1 LRSRNVTEVRSKL
14 DWGAFAPL
22 RLKARSVAD
31 GVYAGSHKSPRKG
44 SGVEFGG
51 HRAYVPGDDLRYID
65 RHALMRHGE
74 LLIREFET
82 ETDRDLWLFV
92 DATKSMSYAGPGAPG
107 PKYAFAALLAAALAY
122 IAVRTGD
129 RVGLDF
135 LGGKGARSI
144 PPRSGRDAFERIAL
158 ALEDV
163 EPDGDLSGDKSAIER
178 ALGQAQRG
186 ARRGAI
192 QVVLTDLLDLP
203 AGGMEALTTLTTRG
217 LMLQVIQVLSPAERD
232 FPFEGSVQLRSLE
245 GKSIVET
252 DGALSRQNYLA
263 ALAAAQRRAE
273 QQLVPRGGRLLKC
286 ATTDAPEEL
295 VRRILSSHVE
305 PTA

>member
-1 LRSRNVTEVRSKL
+1 MTALRERLN
-14 DWGAFAPL
+14 WGAFAPL

-92 DATKSMSYAGPGAPG
+92 DATQSMSYTGPGGPG

-135 LGGKGARSI
+135 LGGKGARSV
-144 PPRSGRDAFERIAL
+144 PPRAGHDAFERVVA
-158 ALEDV
+158 ALEDT
-163 EPDGDLSGDKSAIER
+163 EPDGDLSDQRDQVER
-178 ALGQAQRG
+178 ALGQAQRS

-203 AGGMEALTTLTTRG
+203 SGSLSSLSALTTRG
-217 LMLQVIQVLSPAERD
+217 RSLSVIQVLSPAERD
-232 FPFEGSVQLRSLE
+232 FPFEGAVQLRALE
-245 GKSIVET
+245 GQTVVET
-252 DGALSRQNYLA
+252 DAAQARQSYLA
-263 ALAAAQRRAE
+263 ALAEAQRRAAQE
-273 QQLVPRGGRLLKC
+273 LTPRGGRLISC
-286 ATTDAPEEL
+286 ATTDAPEVL
-295 VRRILSSHVE
+295 VRRILSLGME
-305 PTA
+305 PNE

>member
-1 LRSRNVTEVRSKL
+1 MTQLREKL

-31 GVYAGSHKSPRKG
+31 GVYAGNHKSPRRG

-51 HRAYVPGDDLRYID
+51 HRAYTPGDDLRYID
-65 RHALMRHGE
+65 RHALMRHGT

-107 PKYAFAALLAAALAY
+107 PKYGYAALLAAALAY

-129 RVGLDF
+129 RVALDF
-135 LGGKGARSI
+135 LGGKNARPI
-144 PPRSGRDAFERIAL
+144 PPRAGRDAFERVVA

-163 EPDGDLSGDKSAIER
+163 EPDGDLSADRGVVER
-178 ALGQAQRG
+178 ALGQAQRS

-203 AGGMEALTTLTTRG
+203 PGSLEALTALTTRG
-217 LMLQVIQVLSPAERD
+217 RSLQVIQVLAPAERD
-232 FPFEGSVQLRSLE
+232 FPFEGSVLLRSLE
-245 GKSIVET
+245 GKNIVET
-252 DGALSRQNYLA
+252 DAALSRQNYLA
-263 ALAAAQRRAE
+263 ALAAAQRDAE
-273 QQLVPRGGRLLKC
+273 RELLPRGGRLHKC

-295 VRRILSSHVE
+295 VRRILSGNPE
-305 PTA
+305 PGK

>member
-1 LRSRNVTEVRSKL
+1 VTEVKSKL

-92 DATKSMSYAGPGAPG
+92 DATQSMSYTGPGGPG
-107 PKYAFAALLAAALAY
+107 PKYGFAALIAAALAY

-129 RVGLDF
+129 RVALDF
-135 LGGKGARSI
+135 IGGKGTRSI
-144 PPRSGRDAFERIAL
+144 PPRSGRDAFERIAI
-158 ALEDV
+158 ALEDA
-163 EPDGDLSGDKSAIER
+163 EPDGDLSADRSVLEQ
-178 ALGQAQRG
+178 ALGQAQRS

-192 QVVLTDLLDLP
+192 QVVLTDLLDL
-203 AGGMEALTTLTTRG
+203 ASGSLETLTTLTTRG
-217 LMLQVIQVLSPAERD
+217 RMLQVIQVLSPAERD
-232 FPFEGSVQLRSLE
+232 FPFEGAVQLRALE
-245 GKSIVET
+245 GKTLVET
-252 DGALSRQNYLA
+252 DAALSRQNYLA
-263 ALAAAQRRAE
+263 ALAAAQKSAE
-273 QQLVPRGGRLLKC
+273 QQLLPRGGRLLKC
-286 ATTDAPEEL
+286 ATNDAPEEL

-305 PTA
+305 PSA

>member
-1 LRSRNVTEVRSKL
+1 VTELRSKL
-14 DWGAFAPL
+14 NWGAFAPL

-74 LLIREFET
+74 LLVREFET

-92 DATKSMSYAGPGAPG
+92 DATKSMTYSGPGSPG
-107 PKYAFAALLAAALAY
+107 PKYGFAALLAAALAY

-135 LGGKGARSI
+135 FGGRGARSV
-144 PPRSGRDAFERIAL
+144 PPRAGRDAFERVVA

-163 EPDGDLSGDKSAIER
+163 EPDGDLSDER
-178 ALGQAQRG
+178 GEVDQALGHAQRA

-203 AGGMEALTTLTTRG
+203 SGTLSALSALTTRG
-217 LMLQVIQVLSPAERD
+217 RSLSVVQVLSPAERD
-232 FPFEGSVQLRSLE
+232 FPFEGAVQLRALE
-245 GKSIVET
+245 GTTVVET
-252 DGALSRQNYLA
+252 DATQSRQSYLKALSDF
-263 ALAAAQRRAE
+263 QRRASQE
-273 QQLVPRGGRLLKC
+273 LTPRGGRLLSC
-286 ATTDAPEEL
+286 ATTDSPEVL
-295 VRRILSSHVE
+295 VRRILSLGMEGS
-305 PTA
+305 P

>member
-1 LRSRNVTEVRSKL
+1 MTELRSRL

-92 DATKSMSYAGPGAPG
+92 DATQSMAYAGPGGPG

-135 LGGKGARSI
+135 IGGKNARPI
-144 PPRSGRDAFERIAL
+144 PPRAGRDAFERVVA

-163 EPDGDLSGDKSAIER
+163 EPHGDSSER
-178 ALGQAQRG
+178 AEVVDQALGRAQRG

-203 AGGMEALTTLTTRG
+203 SGSLSALTSLTTRG
-217 LMLQVIQVLSPAERD
+217 RSLSVVQVLAPAERD
-232 FPFEGSVQLRSLE
+232 FPFEGAVQLRALE
-245 GKSIVET
+245 GRTVVET
-252 DGALSRQNYLA
+252 DAGQARQKYLA
-263 ALAAAQRRAE
+263 ALAEAQRRAAQE
-273 QQLVPRGGRLLKC
+273 LTPRGGRLLTC
-286 ATTDAPEEL
+286 ATDDAPEVL
-295 VRRILSSHVE
+295 VRRILSLGME
-305 PTA
+305 PSE

>member
-1 LRSRNVTEVRSKL
+1 VTEVRSKL
-14 DWGAFAPL
+14 DWGVFAPL

-74 LLIREFET
+74 LLVREFET

-92 DATKSMSYAGPGAPG
+92 DATESMSYVGPGGPG

-135 LGGKGARSI
+135 FGGKGARSV
-144 PPRSGRDAFERIAL
+144 PPRAGRDAFERVVA

-163 EPDGDLSGDKSAIER
+163 EPAGDLSQNRGLVDQ
-178 ALGQAQRG
+178 ALGQAQRA

-203 AGGMEALTTLTTRG
+203 GGSLEALTTLTTRG
-217 LMLQVIQVLSPAERD
+217 RSLQLVQVLAPAERD
-232 FPFEGSVQLRSLE
+232 FPFEGAVQLRALE
-245 GKSIVET
+245 GKNVVET
-252 DGALSRQNYLA
+252 DAAQARQKYLA
-263 ALAAAQRRAE
+263 ALAAAQQHATQE
-273 QQLVPRGGRLLKC
+273 LLPRGGRLLSC
-286 ATTDAPEEL
+286 ATDDSPEVL
-295 VRRILSSHVE
+295 VRRILSMGLE
-305 PTA
+305 PSS

>member
-1 LRSRNVTEVRSKL
+1 VTEVRSKL

-44 SGVEFGG
+44 AGVEFGG

-65 RHALMRHGE
+65 RHALMRHGD

-92 DATKSMSYAGPGAPG
+92 DATQSMSYTGPGAQG
-107 PKYAFAALLAAALAY
+107 PKYGYAALLAAALAY

-129 RVGLDF
+129 RVALDF
-135 LGGKGARSI
+135 FGGRNARPI
-144 PPRSGRDAFERIAL
+144 PPRAGRDAFERVVA

-163 EPDGDLSGDKSAIER
+163 EPDGDLSGDR
-178 ALGQAQRG
+178 NQLDHALGRAQRS

-192 QVVLTDLLDLP
+192 QIVLTDLLDLP
-203 AGGMEALTTLTTRG
+203 AGALSSLTTLTTRG
-217 LMLQVIQVLSPAERD
+217 RSLQVVQVLAPAERD
-232 FPFEGSVQLRSLE
+232 FPFEGAVSLRSLE
-245 GKSIVET
+245 GTSRVET
-252 DGALSRQNYLA
+252 DATLSRQSYLS
-263 ALAAAQRRAE
+263 ALSKAQREAE
-273 QQLVPRGGRLLKC
+273 AELLPRGGRLLKC

-295 VRRILSSHVE
+295 VRRILTSTLE
-305 PTA
+305 PGT

>member
-1 LRSRNVTEVRSKL
+1 VTELRSKL

-65 RHALMRHGE
+65 RHALMRHGD

-92 DATKSMSYAGPGAPG
+92 DATKSMSYVGPGGPG
-107 PKYAFAALLAAALAY
+107 PKYGYAALIAAALAY
-122 IAVRTGD
+122 VAVRTGD

-135 LGGKGARSI
+135 LGGKGARPI
-144 PPRSGRDAFERIAL
+144 PPRAGREAFERIVA

-163 EPDGDLSGDKSAIER
+163 EPDGDLSGDRGVIEQ
-178 ALGQAQRG
+178 ALGQAQRS

-203 AGGMEALTTLTTRG
+203 LGTLESLTTLTTRG
-217 LMLQVIQVLSPAERD
+217 RSLQVVQVLAPAERD
-232 FPFEGSVQLRSLE
+232 FPFEGAVLLRALE
-245 GKSIVET
+245 GKSVVET
-252 DGALSRQNYLA
+252 DAALSRQNYLA
-263 ALAAAQRRAE
+263 ALAAAQQSARE
-273 QQLVPRGGRLLKC
+273 QLVPRGGRLLTS
-286 ATTDAPEEL
+286 ATSDAPELL
-295 VRRILSSHVE
+295 VRRILSSNAE
-305 PTA
+305 PSA

>member
-1 LRSRNVTEVRSKL
+1 MTEVKSKL

-92 DATKSMSYAGPGAPG
+92 DATKSMSYTGPGGPG
-107 PKYAFAALLAAALAY
+107 PKYGFAALIAAALAY

-129 RVGLDF
+129 RVALDF
-135 LGGKGARSI
+135 IGGKGTRAI
-144 PPRSGRDAFERIAL
+144 PPRSGRDAFERIAI
-158 ALEDV
+158 ALEDA
-163 EPDGDLSGDKSAIER
+163 EPDGDLSSDKSVLEQ
-178 ALGQAQRG
+178 ALGQAQRS

-192 QVVLTDLLDLP
+192 QVVLTDLLDL
-203 AGGMEALTTLTTRG
+203 ANGSLETLTTLTTRG
-217 LMLQVIQVLSPAERD
+217 RMLQVIQVLSPAERD
-232 FPFEGSVQLRSLE
+232 FPFEGAVQLRALE
-245 GKSIVET
+245 GKTLVET
-252 DGALSRQNYLA
+252 DAALSRQNYLA
-263 ALAAAQRRAE
+263 ALAAAQKSAE
-273 QQLVPRGGRLLKC
+273 QQLLPRGGRLLKC
-286 ATTDAPEEL
+286 ATNDVPEEL

-305 PTA
+305 PSA

>member
-1 LRSRNVTEVRSKL
+1 VTSLRSKL

-22 RLKARSVAD
+22 RLKARSLAD
-31 GVYAGSHKSPRKG
+31 GVYAGNHKSPRRG

-51 HRAYVPGDDLRYID
+51 QRAYTPGDDLRYID
-65 RHALMRHGE
+65 RHALMRHGT

-92 DATKSMSYAGPGAPG
+92 DATKSMSYVGPGGPG
-107 PKYAFAALLAAALAY
+107 PKYAYAALLAAALAY

-135 LGGKGARSI
+135 FGGKNARSL
-144 PPRSGRDAFERIAL
+144 PPRAGRDAFERVVT

-163 EPDGDLSGDKSAIER
+163 EPDGDLSTDRGLVEQ
-178 ALGQAQRG
+178 ALGQAQRS

-203 AGGMEALTTLTTRG
+203 PGSLQALSTLTTRG
-217 LMLQVIQVLSPAERD
+217 RSLQVIQVLAPAERD
-232 FPFEGSVQLRSLE
+232 FPFEGSVLLRSLE
-245 GKSIVET
+245 GKTLVET
-252 DGALSRQNYLA
+252 DATQSRQKYLA
-263 ALAAAQRRAE
+263 ALAAAQQDAE
-273 QQLVPRGGRLLKC
+273 RELLPRGGRLHKC
-286 ATTDAPEEL
+286 VTTDPAEQL
-295 VRRILSSHVE
+295 VRKILSQTAE
-305 PTA
+305 PDK

>member
-1 LRSRNVTEVRSKL
+1 MTELRHGL

-65 RHALMRHGE
+65 RHALMRHDD

-92 DATKSMSYAGPGAPG
+92 DASKSMAYTGPGGPG
-107 PKYAFAALLAAALAY
+107 PKYGFAALVAAALAY

-129 RVGLDF
+129 RVAVDF
-135 LGGKGARSI
+135 FGGKNARPL
-144 PPRSGRDAFERIAL
+144 PPRAGREAFERLVL

-163 EPDGDLSGDKSAIER
+163 EPDGDLLHDVASFEQ
-178 ALGQAQRG
+178 ALGQAQRS

-192 QVVLTDLLDLP
+192 QVVLSDFLDLP
-203 AGGMEALTTLTTRG
+203 NKGLEALSTLTTRG
-217 LMLQVIQVLSPAERD
+217 RTLRAVQVLAPAERD
-232 FPFEGSVQLRSLE
+232 FPFEGAVQLRSLE
-245 GKSIVET
+245 GKVVVET
-252 DGALSRQNYLA
+252 DA
-263 ALAAAQRRAE
+263 ALARRDYLEALGQARRHVEAE
-273 QQLVPRGGRLLKC
+273 LVPRGGRLLAA
-286 ATTDAPEEL
+286 ATDENPVEV
-295 VRRILSSHVE
+295 VRRILSTNMEH
-305 PTA
+305 A

>member
-1 LRSRNVTEVRSKL
+1 MTEIRSKL

-44 SGVEFGG
+44 SGIEFGG

-92 DATKSMSYAGPGAPG
+92 DATQSMSYTGPGGPG
-107 PKYAFAALLAAALAY
+107 PKYGFAALIAAALAY

-129 RVGLDF
+129 RVALDF
-135 LGGKGARSI
+135 VGGKGTRSI
-144 PPRSGRDAFERIAL
+144 PPRAGRDAFERIAL
-158 ALEDV
+158 ALEDA
-163 EPDGDLSGDKSAIER
+163 EPDGDLSEDRGVLEQ
-178 ALGQAQRG
+178 ALGQAQRS

-192 QVVLTDLLDLP
+192 QVVLTDMLDLP
-203 AGGMEALTTLTTRG
+203 NGSLEALTALTTRG
-217 LMLQVIQVLSPAERD
+217 RMLQVIQVLSPAERD
-232 FPFEGSVQLRSLE
+232 FPFEGAVQLRALE
-245 GKSIVET
+245 GKTLVET
-252 DGALSRQNYLA
+252 DAALSRQNYLA
-263 ALAAAQRRAE
+263 ALAASQKSAE
-273 QQLVPRGGRLLKC
+273 QQLLPRGGRLLKC

-305 PTA
+305 PSA

>member
-1 LRSRNVTEVRSKL
+1 MTEIKSKL

-92 DATKSMSYAGPGAPG
+92 DATKSMSYTGPGGPG
-107 PKYAFAALLAAALAY
+107 PKYGFAALIAAALAY

-129 RVGLDF
+129 RVALDF
-135 LGGKGARSI
+135 IGGKGTRPI
-144 PPRSGRDAFERIAL
+144 PPRSGRDAFERIAI
-158 ALEDV
+158 ALEDA
-163 EPDGDLSGDKSAIER
+163 EPDGDLSADRGVLEQ
-178 ALGQAQRG
+178 ALGQAQRS

-192 QVVLTDLLDLP
+192 QVVLTDMLDLP
-203 AGGMEALTTLTTRG
+203 GGSLETLTTLTTRG
-217 LMLQVIQVLSPAERD
+217 RMLQVIQVLSPAERD
-232 FPFEGSVQLRSLE
+232 FPFEGAVQLRALE
-245 GKSIVET
+245 GKTLIET
-252 DGALSRQNYLA
+252 DAALSRQNYLA
-263 ALAAAQRRAE
+263 ALAAAQKSAE
-273 QQLVPRGGRLLKC
+273 QQLLPRGGRLLKC
-286 ATTDAPEEL
+286 ATNDAPEEL

-305 PTA
+305 PSA

>member
-1 LRSRNVTEVRSKL
+1 VTEVKSKL

-92 DATKSMSYAGPGAPG
+92 DATQSMSYTGPGGPG
-107 PKYAFAALLAAALAY
+107 PKYGFAALIAAALAY

-129 RVGLDF
+129 RVALDF
-135 LGGKGARSI
+135 IGGKGTRSI
-144 PPRSGRDAFERIAL
+144 PPRSGRDAFERIAI
-158 ALEDV
+158 ALEDA
-163 EPDGDLSGDKSAIER
+163 EPDGDLSADRSVLEQ
-178 ALGQAQRG
+178 ALGQAQRS

-192 QVVLTDLLDLP
+192 QVVLTDLLDL
-203 AGGMEALTTLTTRG
+203 ASGSLETLTTLTTRG
-217 LMLQVIQVLSPAERD
+217 RMLQVIQVLSPAERD
-232 FPFEGSVQLRSLE
+232 FPFEGAVQLRALE
-245 GKSIVET
+245 GKTLVET
-252 DGALSRQNYLA
+252 DAALSRQNYLA
-263 ALAAAQRRAE
+263 ALAAAQKSAE
-273 QQLVPRGGRLLKC
+273 QQLLPRGGRLLKC
-286 ATTDAPEEL
+286 ATNDPPEEL

-305 PTA
+305 PSA

>member
-1 LRSRNVTEVRSKL
+1 MTKIRSKL

-22 RLKARSVAD
+22 KLRARSVAD

-51 HRAYVPGDDLRYID
+51 HRAYVPGDDLRYVD

-92 DATKSMSYAGPGAPG
+92 DASKSMSYAGPGAPG
-107 PKYAFAALLAAALAY
+107 PKYGFAALLAAALAY
-122 IAVRTGD
+122 VAVRTGD

-135 LGGKGARSI
+135 FGGKGARPV
-144 PPRSGRDAFERIAL
+144 PPRSGRDAFERIVG

-163 EPDGDLSGDKSAIER
+163 EPDGDVSQDRAFIDQ
-178 ALGQAQRG
+178 ALGQAQRS
-186 ARRGAI
+186 ARRGAV

-203 AGGMEALTTLTTRG
+203 SGSLEALTNLTTRNRS
-217 LMLQVIQVLSPAERD
+217 LQVVQVLAPAERD
-232 FPFEGSVQLRSLE
+232 FPFEGAVQLRALE
-245 GKSIVET
+245 GKSVIET
-252 DGALSRQNYLA
+252 DALQARQKYLA
-263 ALAAAQRRAE
+263 ALAAAQKRAE
-273 QQLVPRGGRLLKC
+273 QELLPRGGRLISC
-286 ATTDAPEEL
+286 ATTDAPEVL
-295 VRRILSSHVE
+295 VRRILNLGLE
-305 PTA
+305 PTQ